1 MSETTARAELIPEYS
16 AEQIADN
23 YPVRKVEML
32 SGPYMPAYRARARFE
47 ADAARIAENEETI
60 EQLSENLKI
69 AARAHG
75 VLEAEIARLKELCD
89 GFQQLIGT
97 GQPEKYRECIRELEA
112 LVDDML
118 IVARKVGNG
127 MPILTD
133 AVIQRMARYRASS
146 LLNKTGEQS
155 WLIR

>member
-1 MSETTARAELIPEYS
+1 MSETTDRAELIPEYS

-47 ADAARIAENEETI
+47 ADAAHIAENEETI

-75 VLEAEIARLKELCD
+75 VLEAEIARLKALLQRLADWDSNPLQGSDAQAQAITRLIELLPIV
-89 GFQQLIGT
+89 GAV
-97 GQPEKYRECIRELEA
+97 KHEL
-112 LVDDML
+112 
-118 IVARKVGNG
+118 
-127 MPILTD
+127 
-133 AVIQRMARYRASS
+133 S
-146 LLNKTGEQS
+146 LLDGTKS
-155 WLIR
+155 